1 MARNR
6 NRLFMDIMDCLLL
19 EILKNK
25 LVKIFDRNGLN
36 DASLRYR

>member
-1 MARNR
+1 
-6 NRLFMDIMDCLLL
+6 MDIMDCPLL

-36 DASLRYR
+36 DAS